1 MLARFDENGNFTTIF
16 KKQILEVSEDAKSA
30 FSKID
35 NMKVADMPKNWI
47 KWAESMGYADDNLKE
62 FLTTSKEAYKTK
74 DLATYTQYLND
85 HNKTLDLAT
94 LKTKAW
100 AFAKN
105 MAVNAA
111 IGLAMYGV
119 NLLIKQFDKWIVTTE
134 ESREALANLKSE
146 CQTIESD
153 LKATNDELEV
163 TRQRMDELEGKGTL
177 TFTEKEEYDNLVK
190 QNNELQ
196 RTIDL
201 LKLEQKEKNKE
212 KNKTFVETMEKD
224 VEQHGEYHVSDY
236 GGKVKKGHG
245 GRDIGMNTDEK
256 AYINQQF
263 KDYQDNLAKMA
274 ELDAQ
279 YKDDL
284 GNKQYQKDRKRLE
297 DQNKKISEYL
307 RGKNTEFTTDAD
319 GIEYIENPSNDDEE
333 KVNKWLDFINDF
345 QDKMAIAMG
354 GDNAET
360 NAFNRVVDNW
370 QFDEVVQGLQDL
382 GKEGKVTADM
392 LNDPK
397 YDEFIQKLVY
407 LGIIDSADNLDEIA
421 LAFNNVGTEAENSD
435 EKVNKMT
442 VSLSELEGAS
452 DKIKTLG
459 SAFKELSDDGYIT
472 TKTLGEIQ
480 TATGLSGDEWAEY
493 ESKLLNAKKGS
504 AEFSQIMADLTYK
517 MLDQTFANKDLNSL
531 TEQQISAIL
540 RENGVVNADAVAH
553 DWLTKAKETLRIKT
567 ALAKASTAE
576 AIVALATEASQ
587 AGITGNALNDLI
599 MDMGIFNNT
608 NLDVSQKVAALQE
621 MGYYA
626 HWTAQGLAN
635 IDKVKKYSFDGKDYI
650 VSYDNGKLV
659 GIEQERE
666 IDIPKVEVPKITVPN
681 YSGAASGG
689 KSGSDDKP
697 KYSDPKYSDPTDAI
711 IKRINAEANQLAK
724 QGEIIESNLDLI
736 DSEKDYAKAI
746 DETNNLISNRT
757 SQINALKLANSKLH
771 NEAEKARNSNSYTNE
786 ESWFDA
792 DGDET
797 EAFHELMNSLKT
809 DDAQEKLQNEFNKI
823 QKFKK
828 AYLENEKLIQDLTKE
843 NIKSIEDISDIASE
857 ALENHFDERNEISE
871 RWIQTQTDFDQLA
884 IDGQIEAY
892 ARMVRNNRE
901 FLKEIEKNEHLSA
914 EERDRLWKE
923 TSDKI
928 VDYQLE
934 AYNLVKKAIQQ
945 YGEEVE
951 KGYDIRISRLNSE
964 SSLLSTHFDLINAI
978 SEEQHNLNKELAEA
992 EVAGAKMN
1000 KIERQ
1005 TLFTK
1010 EEHAKLTDK
1019 LNGLLGDA
1027 VAIQSDYLSELETAT
1042 KETIEEITNNYE
1054 RQYELKMKEYEVVK
1068 AELALV
1074 KAEQKLKN
1082 VENEKS
1088 VRTWDGTKWIY
1099 EADFQDVVDAK
1110 LAVEDAKYAV
1120 WQAQTSQAQQTALN
1134 AIDSTADSL
1143 ETQKNLFAETL
1154 EELSGE
1160 TKITGQQL
1168 TEALKYIAEVDLP
1181 TFEKIIEQFGDSLS
1195 EAFDVDVDSV
1205 RGSAGGSSS
1214 SGMPLNSSHLNY
1226 SRTVA
1231 KMQANSA
1238 AYASASDSKKASLH
1252 EANAN
1257 LAAGIG
1263 ATFNGTTGHWEI
1275 KGTKLYANGSKS
1287 TPKGL
1292 GIFDEHGI
1300 GSEYVLTKDGIL
1312 HNFNMGD
1319 KVFNPKMG
1327 DNLYEAA
1334 QIDWK
1339 KVSLAD
1345 FGGLASIDNSIR
1357 NMSSDTYY
1365 NVNGVNINS
1374 EEGGEIKGF
1383 VKFLKAKKI

>member
-1 MLARFDENGNFTTIF
+1 MAALSSANIKYTAEELAKVSGISAETMANWGLTQSTDSLTMSQLAELASSDAQA
-16 KKQILEVSEDAKSA
+16 KKVLE
-30 FSKID
+30 KIIAQ
-35 NMKVADMPKNWI
+35 NAQKVANGEI
-47 KWAESMGYADDNLKE
+47 TASN
-62 FLTTSKEAYKTK
+62 
-74 DLATYTQYLND
+74 
-85 HNKTLDLAT
+85 
-94 LKTKAW
+94 
-100 AFAKN
+100 
-105 MAVNAA
+105 
-111 IGLAMYGV
+111 IGLAASEGTATLATGSFTTAIKANISAMWTWMTTTPLGWLTLLVAGV
-119 NLLIKQFDKWIVTTE
+119 FTAVKAYDLFTVSVDEQREAMEESISAYETARSELSSITNELESNEKAMSELLAKDKLTFAEKGQLEELKEINAELRIQKDLQEKNVDKEKKNSAVEAAKLYKKQFGDYDISSKKIDE
-134 ESREALANLKSE
+134 YEQNADLMGNNAILISDEDDISSMLAGYRQFIELREQAFKDGDQYN
-146 CQTIESD
+146 ID
-153 LKATNDELEV
+153 H
-163 TRQRMDELEGKGTL
+163 
-177 TFTEKEEYDNLVK
+177 FTELTGDIRENLFETAQELQTQKDAMSDYYNALKDIPYDNLTSEQKEVVDAYNETSEAILLIYK
-190 QNNELQ
+190 ELDRATWNELQ
-196 RTIDL
+196 FSKVTQEFSDTTQEL
-201 LKLEQKEKNKE
+201 QK
-212 KNKTFVETMEKD
+212 
-224 VEQHGEYHVSDY
+224 
-236 GGKVKKGHG
+236 
-245 GRDIGMNTDEK
+245 
-256 AYINQQF
+256 
-263 KDYQDNLAKMA
+263 
-274 ELDAQ
+274 
-279 YKDDL
+279 
-284 GNKQYQKDRKRLE
+284 
-297 DQNKKISEYL
+297 
-307 RGKNTEFTTDAD
+307 
-319 GIEYIENPSNDDEE
+319 
-333 KVNKWLDFINDF
+333 
-345 QDKMAIAMG
+345 
-354 GDNAET
+354 
-360 NAFNRVVDNW
+360 
-370 QFDEVVQGLQDL
+370 L
-382 GKEGKVTADM
+382 GKEGKVTAEM

-397 YDEFIQKLVY
+397 YDAFIQKL
-407 LGIIDSADNLDEIA
+407 IDIDFISDDTEGSLRFVAS
-421 LAFNNVGTEAENSD
+421 AFNGTMQSAQKYVTSLKGNEINNFIKNLNNEAKALGTTE
-435 EKVNKMT
+435 
-442 VSLSELEGAS
+442 SELA
-452 DKIKTLG
+452 KL
-459 SAFKELSDDGYIT
+459 
-472 TKTLGEIQ
+472 
-480 TATGLSGDEWAEY
+480 TA
-493 ESKLLNAKKGS
+493 
-504 AEFSQIMADLTYK
+504 
-517 MLDQTFANKDLNSL
+517 
-531 TEQQISAIL
+531 
-540 RENGVVNADAVAH
+540 AH
-553 DWLTKAKETLRIKT
+553 
-567 ALAKASTAE
+567 
-576 AIVALATEASQ
+576 V
-587 AGITGNALNDLI
+587 
-599 MDMGIFNNT
+599 IFNNT
-608 NLDVSQKVAALQE
+608 GLSTEQQQQALQMLAAKIATTSAE
-621 MGYYA
+621 MKYLLQLFNYA
-626 HWTAQGLAN
+626 SGN
-635 IDKVKKYSFDGKDYI
+635 FDAAGA
-650 VSYDNGKLV
+650 STMT
-659 GIEQERE
+659 EQERRARTVRSKQYLKDKYG
-666 IDIPKVEVPKITVPN
+666 IDLSPIKIPEKEDVTPYTP
-681 YSGAASGG
+681 SGG
-689 KSGSDDKP
+689 DDKGSSKDNTP
-697 KYSDPKYSDPTDAI
+697 DYEDPTEAI
-711 IKRINAEANQLAK
+711 INRINLRSKELEKQEQSIEDALEIAEIENDYKK
-724 QGEIIESNLDLI
+724 QISLTNDLI
-736 DSEKDYAKAI
+736 ATRKKRVDELQSANNKLHAKA
-746 DETNNLISNRT
+746 EEL
-757 SQINALKLANSKLH
+757 
-771 NEAEKARNSNSYTNE
+771 RNSTPQWNE
-786 ESWFDA
+786 EEWFDSQGNA
-792 DGDET
+792 T
-797 EAFHELMNSLKT
+797 EAYNSLYNSSSKVV
-809 DDAQEKLQNEFNKI
+809 QEKLKDQFERISKI
-823 QKFKK
+823 KQ
-828 AYLENEKLIQDLTKE
+828 AWVDNNDTIQDLTKE
-843 NIKSIEDISDIASE
+843 NIKSIEDISDIVSE

-934 AYNLVKKAIQQ
+934 AYNLVKEAIQQ
-945 YGEEVE
+945 YSEEVE

-964 SSLLSTHFDLINAI
+964 SSLLSSHFDLINAI

-1005 TLFTK
+1005 TIFTK

-1181 TFEKIIEQFGDSLS
+1181 TFEKIIEQFGDNLS

-1226 SRTVA
+1226 SRTVVQM
-1231 KMQANSA
+1231 KANSA
-1238 AYASASDSKKASLH
+1238 AYASATPSEQAALHSQNAS
-1252 EANAN
+1252 

-1263 ATFNGTTGHWEI
+1263 ATFNGGTRHWEI
-1275 KGTKLYANGSKS
+1275 NGSKLYANGSKS
-1287 TPKGL
+1287 TQKGL
-1292 GIFDEHGI
+1292 GIFDENGI